1 MKRAV
6 TDGDRAYALWAL
18 RRGMAL
24 AEGIADRMVMQ
35 CAEEQ
40 AALLERGE
48 VAHLEQALQKL
59 FKHMQA
65 LVWNVPHDR
74 ELMAL
79 SFGAIAVGC
88 GAASTDRGLI
98 EPLRSMSR
106 MNARASKRTE
116 LISQPS
122 NRDPGEAIAMAANE
136 AETEVLRE
144 LSRQRIATGAF
155 AEQGGGNAATK

>member
-6 TDGDRAYALWAL
+6 TNGDRAYALWAL

-24 AEGIADRMVMQ
+24 AEGIADRLVMQ

-48 VAHLEQALQKL
+48 VVQIEQALQKL
-59 FKHMQA
+59 VRHMQSLA
-65 LVWNVPHDR
+65 WVVPHDR

-88 GAASTDRGLI
+88 GASSTDRGLI

-106 MNARASKRTE
+106 MNAREAKRTE
-116 LISQPS
+116 LLHQPR
-122 NRDPGEAIAMAANE
+122 NGHHGEAIARAANE

-155 AEQGGGNAATK
+155 AEQGGGDAGTK